1 LLEEVVVDLIY
12 QLLVEMVVLE
22 EEVEVL
28 LLLGPQVQEI
38 LNQ

>member
-12 QLLVEMVVLE
+12 QLLVEMVVPE

-28 LLLGPQVQEI
+28 LLLGLQVQEI
-38 LNQ
+38 PNQ